1 MAPTT
6 SSESGFRLI
15 CYKNS
20 GYFGL
25 IPDKFKLMH
34 DPKSRKLDGSAGE
47 DIFKCMAA
55 AILIRARSLVF
66 RLAPEDQ
73 VELASAIVS
82 RVSQL
87 PTSRPRKRLAA
98 SVGRKVNHLAKA
110 IGSPLTG
117 KDLDARMEKAMSGK
131 EKGIPASVAIK
142 ETQKRLGLCL

>member
-1 MAPTT
+1 MTVATLT
-6 SSESGFRLI
+6 
-15 CYKNS
+15 
-20 GYFGL
+20 
-25 IPDKFKLMH
+25 
-34 DPKSRKLDGSAGE
+34 
-47 DIFKCMAA
+47 
-55 AILIRARSLVF
+55 RARSLVF

-117 KDLDARMEKAMSGK
+117 KNLDVRLKKAMSGK
-131 EKGIPASVAIK
+131 EKGIPASVTIK
-142 ETQKRLGLCL
+142 ETRKRLGL

>member
-1 MAPTT
+1 
-6 SSESGFRLI
+6 
-15 CYKNS
+15 
-20 GYFGL
+20 
-25 IPDKFKLMH
+25 
-34 DPKSRKLDGSAGE
+34 
-47 DIFKCMAA
+47 MAA
-55 AILIRARSLVF
+55 AALTRARSLVF

-87 PTSRPRKRLAA
+87 PSSRPQKRSVT

-117 KDLDARMEKAMSGK
+117 KDLDARLEKAMSGQ

-142 ETQKRLGLCL
+142 ETRKRLRLAWAT